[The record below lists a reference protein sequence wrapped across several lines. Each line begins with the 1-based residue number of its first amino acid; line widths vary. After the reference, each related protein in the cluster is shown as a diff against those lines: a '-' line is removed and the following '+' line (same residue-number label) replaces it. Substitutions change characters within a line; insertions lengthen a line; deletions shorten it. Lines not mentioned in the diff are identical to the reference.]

1 MRYASNY
8 PGSRGFEDDMKLKLD
23 NEKKNKNTEDDV
35 ESPRP
40 KSVAEKLRNSEHV
53 SPFGLVID
61 KGRTAGHAVEHNTAD
76 TIAQIAY
83 AGMLKDDAVFFFDYL
98 NKKSLAANITI

>member
-83 AGMLKDDAVFFFDYL
+83 AGMLKKQCYQLF
-98 NKKSLAANITI
+98 